1 MISWLK
7 KHFIPHHGNDFRP
20 HFLHGKNAQSIVGI
34 VLVLE
39 LLAFIVPTITFV
51 AIVQNSNLASVLPAV
66 LATLTNEER
75 EHNKLPDLVVSPL
88 LTEAAQLKADDMAKK
103 GYFAH
108 TSPEGIT
115 PWHWLNTV
123 GYQYD
128 YAGENLAIN
137 FTDSEDVTKA
147 WMNSPTHRANI
158 VKASYRE
165 VGTGVATGMFEGRE
179 TVFIAQ
185 VYANPKPTKTV
196 AMAYKDEVHTQAITQ
211 SVAIDMPTENVLG
224 AETAIPEANDKTQ
237 TIPDKVISESSDNA
251 QVSSQ
256 NQNEPSF
263 FERIVASPH
272 HSFNIIL
279 YIILGIVLLALVLH
293 TAINFNLKHPDLITN
308 GLAVVAIIGAVFIFN
323 NYFSNKNTSISQSVN
338 YSFEQTQ

>member
-1 MISWLK
+1 MLSWLK

-20 HFLHGKNAQSIVGI
+20 HFLHGKNARSIVGI

-88 LTEAAQLKADDMAKK
+88 LTEAAQMKADDMAKK

-185 VYANPKPTKTV
+185 VYANPKIAKTEAV
-196 AMAYKDEVHTQAITQ
+196 AHKDEAVQTQVAIQ
-211 SVAIDMPTENVLG
+211 SVAIDTPLENVLG
-224 AETAIPEANDKTQ
+224 AETVVAETNDNDQ
-237 TIPDKVISESSDNA
+237 TIPDQAVSESVNDIQS
-251 QVSSQ
+251 SSQ
-256 NQNEPSF
+256 VKPSF
-263 FERIVASPH
+263 LERIVASPRN
-272 HSFNIIL
+272 SFNIVL
-279 YIILGIVLLALVLH
+279 YVILGIVLLALVLH

-308 GLAVVAIIGAVFIFN
+308 GLAVVAIIGAIFIAN
-323 NYFSNKNTSISQSVN
+323 NYISNKNTSISQSVN
-338 YSFEQTQ
+338 YSFEQTL